1 MLLRLF
7 RPLALSVVVA
17 AALPVPAHA
26 AEATAVQ
33 AAPAE
38 ARPRIGLA
46 LSGGGARGFSHVGVL
61 RALEAL
67 RIPVDCIAGTS
78 AGSAVGAAYALG
90 MSPDEIERALA
101 SGGWGGDIFND
112 QPARP
117 DLPYRTKERLGG
129 APIGVTLGWGPNGIQ
144 SSVGI
149 FAGQKV
155 ELFLHRML
163 GVHEDLQSF
172 DRMPIPF
179 RALATDLVTGQSVV
193 QGQGSL
199 VHAVRASMAVPGAFA
214 PVKVGERL
222 LVDGGLTQNLP
233 VQTVQQ
239 MCADRVIAVNIG
251 SPLLKAEEL
260 GGVFSVALQMVSI
273 LMERNVTDSLAAMR
287 SQDVL
292 VVPDL
297 GAVSAVDF
305 ERGIDGI
312 PAGERATLA
321 AQAQLAALALPPD
334 QYAQWQA
341 QRKAKRLAPPTVHS
355 VQVAPTRFVPRDFF
369 VFAAGSRA
377 RVLEEAVAERL
388 ERRIL
393 QWSGSGNFTNIAY
406 SVRPDGEGY
415 TLWVDPQEKPWG
427 PDYLQ
432 VGFAGSADSR
442 SNADFAVKAALRR
455 TWLNASGGEWQ
466 VMGSFGQSQQFET
479 RWIQPLWSGSSWYL
493 EPRWSLSKQPKQ
505 VFIGNRSVGEF
516 SISRAELE
524 LGAGLQD
531 ALGELH
537 VGLVK
542 AKVKTSPQIGLSG
555 VPPIESRLNGLRLRA
570 VYDQLD
576 ELDFPRSGSAARLE
590 SFWAKDDTHDDAA
603 IYKRADL
610 EGIAARSWGAHTLKA
625 RVHVASVSAS
635 GNNVLDV
642 ISVGGFQ
649 NLSGFQTGQ
658 FLVKG
663 LGLGSLTYYQRLVG
677 LPQPFGSG
685 LYAGASLEYARMRS
699 PLGVQSAR
707 IDRAGLGLFLGAS
720 TALGPAYVGLGWG
733 QGGHKTLYLFLG
745 RP

>member
-432 VGFAGSADSR
+432 IGFAGSADSR

-466 VMGSFGQSQQFET
+466 TMASFGLGQELET
-479 RWIQPLWSGSSWYL
+479 RWIQPLGLGSPWYL
-493 EPRWSLSKQPKQ
+493 EPRWSLSKQPRK
-505 VFIGNRSVGEF
+505 VFSANRAVGEF
-516 SISRAELE
+516 TIERDELE
-524 LGAGLQD
+524 LGAGLQGT
-531 ALGELH
+531 LGELH
-537 VGLVK
+537 VGLVRSQ
-542 AKVKTSPQIGLSG
+542 VRTRPLIGLSG
-555 VPPIESRLNGLRLRA
+555 VRSFDSWLSGLRLRA

-590 SFWAKDDTHDDAA
+590 AFWARTQPDDSSP
-603 IYKRADL
+603 YKRADA
-610 EGIAARSWGAHTLKA
+610 EGIVARSWGAHTLKA

-699 PLGVQSAR
+699 PLGVQSAG